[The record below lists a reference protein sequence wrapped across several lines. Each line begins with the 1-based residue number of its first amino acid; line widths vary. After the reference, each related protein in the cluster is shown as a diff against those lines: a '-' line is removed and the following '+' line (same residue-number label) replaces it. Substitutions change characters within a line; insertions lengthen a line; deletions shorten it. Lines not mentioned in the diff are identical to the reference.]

1 MTSTIIP
8 EFIESIKNITIPA
21 GRDAILACL
30 VRNLGKNKVGWL
42 KSSDQTVLALE
53 DKVVTHN
60 SRITIVNE
68 DSSTWK
74 LKIKQVKESDRGC
87 YMCQINTSPMK
98 KQIGCVEI
106 QGNYFCIYGKGLL
119 TYSCLK
125 K

>member
-1 MTSTIIP
+1 MP
-8 EFIESIKNITIPA
+8 EFIESIRNITIPA
-21 GRDAILACL
+21 GRDAVLACL

-68 DSSTWK
+68 DPSTWK

-106 QGNYFCIYGKGLL
+106 QGNLIIYFLI
-119 TYSCLK
+119 
-125 K
+125 

>member
-1 MTSTIIP
+1 M
-8 EFIESIKNITIPA
+8 ESIKNVTIPA
-21 GRDAILACL
+21 GRDAVLACL

-106 QGNYFCIYGKGLL
+106 QGNFLVLVYLV
-119 TYSCLK
+119 
-125 K
+125 